1 MIIPYH
7 QYTVAELHPGR
18 VTAEL
23 FAWLQTQFGP
33 ADGTRWFYKSPR
45 LYFANSKDHM
55 MFLLKWS

>member
-7 QYTVAELHPGR
+7 QYTVAELNTSR
-18 VTAEL
+18 ITEEL

-45 LYFANSKDHM
+45 LYFANSKDHT
-55 MFLLKWS
+55 MFLLRWS

>member
-1 MIIPYH
+1 MIKINH
-7 QYTVAELHPGR
+7 TYTVAELHSAR
-18 VTAEL
+18 VNAEL
-23 FAWLQTQFGP
+23 FEWLQTQFGP